1 MSTSS
6 KRPAPSSTS
15 PTATTKRAKQL
26 PSDFFAGGGGAAEDD
41 LDAEWAAF
49 EADVVAETHL
59 PTGFASASISGVP
72 TTSTAGSATI
82 SAPPMAANAQTN
94 ILQNEDPP
102 EDVVDEKEEAQER
115 LLEEF
120 EEMGVLEERVQR
132 LKERREALRIT
143 MRANREETRLEVG
156 RDRPGTAD
164 TRVEEESDEEDEEED
179 EEEDDFFKR

>member
-6 KRPAPSSTS
+6 KRPAPSSPS
-15 PTATTKRAKQL
+15 PSATAKRAKQL

-59 PTGFASASISGVP
+59 PTSFASASISGVP

-82 SAPPMAANAQTN
+82 SAPPMAANAQPN
-94 ILQNEDPP
+94 ILQNDDLP

-156 RDRPGTAD
+156 KDRPGTA
-164 TRVEEESDEEDEEED
+164 TQPEEESDEEDEEEED
-179 EEEDDFFKR
+179 EEDDFFKR